1 MLGWLISPP
10 LLLLFALRVWMRTPA
25 VQIWKK
31 RLGVAIGL
39 AVLTNWI
46 LFLVLLIKA
55 QTPYGEGFQ
64 TSHLTDGLL
73 FLSCF
78 ALVTSM
84 AAYPARW
91 TLMLANALLITL
103 WVVIAYAPEHW
114 LKKVDFGNVEVDER
128 PVPALVYIG
137 NPTDMEAEAV
147 ALVHVPAMSDYF
159 LNFGEARIRLARQH
173 EYINLP
179 GGIWCF
185 RSMRDMEFIEPLP
198 FLHTNEFR
206 IASPRGEIISV
217 QF

>member
-1 MLGWLISPP
+1 MVDFSITSAPFRITRFW
-10 LLLLFALRVWMRTPA
+10 RQTRA
-25 VQIWKK
+25 VQIWKS
-31 RLGVAIGL
+31 RLVVATGL

-55 QTPYGEGFQ
+55 QTPYGEMFQ

-73 FLSCF
+73 FLSCLAF
-78 ALVTSM
+78 VAST
-84 AAYPARW
+84 AAHPVRW
-91 TLMLANALLITL
+91 TLSLANALLITL

-114 LKKVDFGNVEVDER
+114 LKKVDFGNVKVDER
-128 PVPALVYIG
+128 PVPAVVYIG

-147 ALVHVPAMSDYF
+147 VLVHVPATSDYF
-159 LNFGEARIRLARQH
+159 LSFGEERIRLARQH
-173 EYINLP
+173 EYIRLP

-198 FLHTNEFR
+198 FHHTNELR